1 MDIGEAISTILFHL
15 LTMSREPAKAQMQI
29 QHTGPKRGMQ
39 SFGLLVSGSQAYMGF
54 NFFFFVCYSMQGS
67 RVKPPHDDLF

>member
-54 NFFFFVCYSMQGS
+54 NFFFFCMLFHAREQSEASS
-67 RVKPPHDDLF
+67 R